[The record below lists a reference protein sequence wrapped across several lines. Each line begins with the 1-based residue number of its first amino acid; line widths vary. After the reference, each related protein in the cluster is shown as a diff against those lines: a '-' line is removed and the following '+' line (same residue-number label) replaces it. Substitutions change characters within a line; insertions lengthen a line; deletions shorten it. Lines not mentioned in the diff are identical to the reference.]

1 MNSVHNKK
9 IKIGIIGATGYT
21 GQELL
26 GILFRHPS
34 VEIIF
39 LSSESNSG
47 QILNQIFPNLNSNI
61 KFITLQEAKKFSGN
75 EVDLVFFT
83 TPNNIAVNEAK
94 YFLDKNISV
103 IDFSADFR
111 LKTNEEYLKYYG
123 FEHKN
128 LELLKNALYGLVEL
142 HRDKIKAL
150 KKPFIIANP
159 GCYTTAANLA
169 LIPVC
174 FYEGDKFNLNSIII
188 NGASGV
194 SGAGKK
200 LEASLSFNEANENF
214 KAYNIAGKHRHTPEI
229 NMVLNEAIAGSKAKD
244 VIASGEAK
252 DVIASGEAK
261 DVIASGE
268 AAWQSKPRIKVSFTP
283 HLIPMYRGLY
293 TTSHIDTKNDFNIQ
307 DFYSYYSHFYKNDQ
321 FIKVLELG
329 SLPETKWTNK
339 NNNCFIGMDYDPET
353 KRLIICSTIDNL
365 NKGAAGQA
373 VQNMN
378 LAFGFAEEMGL
389 V

>member
-9 IKIGIIGATGYT
+9 LKIGIIGATGYT

-26 GILFRHPS
+26 GILFRHQN
-34 VEIIF
+34 VEIVF
-39 LSSESNSG
+39 VSSESNSG
-47 QILNQIFPNLNSNI
+47 QKVTSNFPNFDSKLEFI
-61 KFITLQEAKKFSGN
+61 KLEDAKKFSAEN
-75 EVDLVFFT
+75 LDLVFFT

-174 FYEGDKFNLNSIII
+174 LYEGDKFNLNSIII

-229 NMVLNEAIAGSKAKD
+229 NMVLNEVIANSEAKT
-244 VIASGEAK
+244 VIASGEA
-252 DVIASGEAK
+252 V
-261 DVIASGE
+261 
-268 AAWQSKPRIKVSFTP
+268 WQSKPIIKVSFTP

-293 TTSHIDTKNDFNIQ
+293 TTSHIDTKNNFNIQ
-307 DFYSYYSHFYKNDQ
+307 DFYSYYSNFYKDDQ
-321 FIKVLELG
+321 FIKILEFG

-339 NNNCFIGMDYDPET
+339 NNNCFIGIDYDPET

-378 LAFGFAEEMGL
+378 LAFGFSEETGL